1 MVPLS
6 TAECVRPHRHGADLI
21 YGGSEGLSDF
31 SPDNASNVSLRCLLG
46 RLIGIQGLGH
56 WYRLHVSEDTKFGTV
71 LLKLSATDDD
81 GGDNAKHWYRLHV
94 SEDTKVGTVL
104 LKLSATD
111 DDGGDNAKVGYRLAG
126 GEGDHIKVDE
136 KTGELT
142 LIRPLDR
149 EANSV
154 LRHAVIA
161 FDHGAPSQ
169 ISAVNLTIEVDDVND
184 NAPFCIEPITT
195 VSNYISM
202 FFIAQLRESCLQVRI
217 PEDYPDGALVGCV
230 AATDPDVGPNARLRF
245 SLDPEENGLAPP
257 FKIDHRTG
265 CVFIH
270 SPHQPLDFQRRSS
283 YNLTID
289 VADNGEVV
297 LSTTCSYIVE
307 LEDVDENL
315 HPPEFDDVALEASVY
330 ENMAI
335 GTEVI
340 TVKAVDQDNPV
351 GAVDYNIVEGNGIAY
366 FAIDSTEWG
375 SPEGTLVVCSKTY
388 RVLNS
393 WTSSSRTCGRL

>member
-1 MVPLS
+1 LKDS
-6 TAECVRPHRHGADLI
+6 GTITATHQKPSRIA
-21 YGGSEGLSDF
+21 YF
-31 SPDNASNVSLRCLLG
+31 
-46 RLIGIQGLGH
+46 QH
-56 WYRLHVSEDTKFGTV
+56 WYRI
-71 LLKLSATDDD
+71 
-81 GGDNAKHWYRLHV
+81 HV

-104 LKLSATD
+104 LKLTATD

-126 GEGDHIKVDE
+126 GHGDHVKVDE
-136 KTGELT
+136 KTGELA
-142 LIRPLDR
+142 LARALDR

-169 ISAVNLTIEVDDVND
+169 ISVVNLTIEVDDVND

-195 VSNYISM
+195 V
-202 FFIAQLRESCLQVRI
+202 RI
-217 PEDYPDGALVGCV
+217 PEDFPDGALVGCV
-230 AATDPDVGPNARLRF
+230 AASDADMGPNARLRF
-245 SLDPEENGLAPP
+245 SLEPEENGLAPP

-270 SPHQPLDFQRRSS
+270 SPHQPLDFQRRPL
-283 YNLTID
+283 YNMTID

-297 LSTTCSYIVE
+297 LSTTCSFVVV

-335 GTEVI
+335 GTEVL
-340 TVKAVDQDNPV
+340 TVKATDQDNPV
-351 GAVDYNIVEGNGIAY
+351 APVDYNIVGGNGMAY
-366 FAIDSTEWG
+366 FAIDSSGNSEVYALEFCSVVHSFAEWEFPVG
-375 SPEGTLVVCSKTY
+375 LLVVRCET
-388 RVLNS
+388 
-393 WTSSSRTCGRL
+393 